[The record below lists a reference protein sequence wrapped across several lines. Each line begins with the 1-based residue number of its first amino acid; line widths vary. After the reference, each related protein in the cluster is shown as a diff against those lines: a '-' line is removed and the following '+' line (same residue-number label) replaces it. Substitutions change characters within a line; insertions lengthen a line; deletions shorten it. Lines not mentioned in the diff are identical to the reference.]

1 MNRVV
6 RGCRENRW
14 IAYGDHRT
22 QQLRASV
29 DIYNKLQ
36 PRIKRPTHE
45 KTNSHCVVPFT
56 SIAGTTTSSRWLSS
70 CLTPTRHRVG
80 SGSCLHIDGIIID
93 TISQASFEGCLNA
106 VLERLLICRSP
117 ISDLYAQNKTRTR
130 HTSSTLR
137 APVKSIASPEKER
150 LEVGR
155 GIASE
160 VTDGVNSP
168 GETLDWGLGVG
179 ARTS

>member
-1 MNRVV
+1 M
-6 RGCRENRW
+6 
-14 IAYGDHRT
+14 
-22 QQLRASV
+22 Q
-29 DIYNKLQ
+29 
-36 PRIKRPTHE
+36 
-45 KTNSHCVVPFT
+45 
-56 SIAGTTTSSRWLSS
+56 
-70 CLTPTRHRVG
+70 
-80 SGSCLHIDGIIID
+80 IDGIIID
-93 TISQASFEGCLNA
+93 TISQARFEGCLNA
-106 VLERLLICRSP
+106 VLERLLICGSR
-117 ISDLYAQNKTRTR
+117 ISDSYAQNKTRTR

-160 VTDGVNSP
+160 VTDGINSP